1 MSGFVEAIAIASCVA
16 ALISAYKDG
25 STILSNIKRKR
36 QTKGALP
43 PPVLLEKSLENGQKA
58 IVEAVLEGREHF
70 GPGYE
75 HGDGML
81 QPRLAIGR
89 RLIGIEIARQALKDI
104 TIETQAAL
112 LSRLAAA

>member
-25 STILSNIKRKR
+25 STIFNSIKRKR
-36 QTKGALP
+36 QIKGALP

-81 QPRLAIGR
+81 CSIGNR
-89 RLIGIEIARQALKDI
+89 PQLILNRNCKTGSQGYHN
-104 TIETQAAL
+104 
-112 LSRLAAA
+112 